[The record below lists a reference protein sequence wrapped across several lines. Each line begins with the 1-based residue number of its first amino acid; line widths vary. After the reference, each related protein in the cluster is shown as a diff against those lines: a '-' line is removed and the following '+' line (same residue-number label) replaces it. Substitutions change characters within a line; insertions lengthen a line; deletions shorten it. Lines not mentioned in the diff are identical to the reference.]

1 MKKLFALLTVL
12 VLVSVTV
19 GCTAKTVV
27 SPSQVAPQTTTT
39 SPDKRSYWPTQEW
52 QVTTPEK
59 QNMNSTTLDRITS
72 YVQDSGLEV
81 DSVIVIRHGYIVYE
95 KYLRAPWNKDKIHNI
110 HSITK
115 SVMGSLV
122 GIAVQQ
128 GKINSL
134 NDKMVDYFPNRTIQN
149 LDERKKSITLINL
162 MAMKAGF
169 DWAERTYPYTDSRN
183 PMIQALR
190 SNDPIQFVLDR
201 PMATQPGRIWTYNGG
216 CSLIFSAIVTDKTGM
231 STMEFAK
238 KNLFGPL
245 GITKFVW
252 RTDRQGIYDAAGG
265 LSMTPRDMAKYGYLI
280 LNRGVWEGKQI
291 IPADFIA
298 ESVKTQTPFSAN
310 AGYGY
315 QSWWTVPPDGY
326 YYAAGIKGQKIY
338 VMEKQ
343 DMVLVTT
350 GDLPEDSQIEIQMR
364 KIAQYA
370 VFACKQVYTN

>member
-1 MKKLFALLTVL
+1 MKKLLVLLTVW
-12 VLVSVTV
+12 VLVSVTA
-19 GCTAKTVV
+19 GCTPKGVV
-27 SPSQVAPQTTTT
+27 SATQVTPPTTTL
-39 SPDKRSYWPTQEW
+39 SPDKRPYWPTREW
-52 QVTTPEK
+52 RGTIPEK
-59 QNMNSTTLDRITS
+59 QDMDSTTLDRITS
-72 YVQDSGLEV
+72 FVRDSGLEV
-81 DSVIVIRHGYIVYE
+81 NSVLVIRHGYIVYE
-95 KYLRAPWNKDKIHNI
+95 KYFGASWNKDRLQNI
-110 HSITK
+110 HSCTK

-128 GKINSL
+128 GKIKSL
-134 NDKMVDYFPNRTIQN
+134 NDKMVDYFPNHTIQN
-149 LDERKKSITLINL
+149 LDERKKSVTLLNL
-162 MAMKAGF
+162 MTMKGGF
-169 DWAERTYPYTDSRN
+169 DWAERTYPYTDPRN

-201 PMATQPGRIWTYNGG
+201 PMATQPGTMWAYNGG
-216 CSLIFSAIVTDKTGM
+216 FSQIFSAIITNKTGM
-231 STMEFAK
+231 TTLEFAK
-238 KNLFGPL
+238 KNLFSPL

-298 ESVKTQTPFSAN
+298 ESVKTQTPFNAN

-315 QSWWTVPPDGY
+315 QSWWTVPLDGY

-350 GDLPEDSQIEIQMR
+350 GNLPEDSQIEIQAR
-364 KIAQYA
+364 KIARYA
-370 VFACKQVYTN
+370 LSACK